1 MSVGDS
7 LLPGTEKKIIWR
19 RDRQNKVR
27 YFLGVTIDD
36 MYENVKQLLKKS
48 PDNMIIHVGT
58 NMIVKEPST
67 IVLDS
72 SIVNEAIRTNSRQF
86 QFFLRRDFK

>member
-1 MSVGDS
+1 M
-7 LLPGTEKKIIWR
+7 LPGTEKKRIWR
-19 RDRQNKVR
+19 GDRQNKVK

>member
-1 MSVGDS
+1 M
-7 LLPGTEKKIIWR
+7 LPGTEKKIIWR
-19 RDRQNKVR
+19 RDRQNKVK

-58 NMIVKEPST
+58 NMIVKELST

>member
-1 MSVGDS
+1 M
-7 LLPGTEKKIIWR
+7 LPGTEKKRIWR
-19 RDRQNKVR
+19 RDRQNKVK

-36 MYENVKQLLKKS
+36 LYENVKQLLKKS
-48 PDNMIIHVGT
+48 HDNMIIHVGT
-58 NMIVKEPST
+58 NMTVKEPST

-86 QFFLRRDFK
+86 QIFLRRDFK

>member
-1 MSVGDS
+1 M
-7 LLPGTEKKIIWR
+7 LPGTEKKIIWR
-19 RDRQNKVR
+19 RDRQNKVK